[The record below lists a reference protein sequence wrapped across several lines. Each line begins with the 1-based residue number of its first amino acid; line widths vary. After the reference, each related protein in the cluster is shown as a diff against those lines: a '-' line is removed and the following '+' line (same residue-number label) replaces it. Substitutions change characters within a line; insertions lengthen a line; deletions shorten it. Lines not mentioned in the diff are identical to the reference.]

1 MKHLDQLLHDVA
13 SAWKRYTSAVETLT
27 DEQAHWKPST
37 DDWSVAENT
46 EHLYWAGHG
55 GIWGMWRALLAKQ
68 NGKPVWEGELT
79 HRGLPI

>member
-46 EHLYWAGHG
+46 EHL
-55 GIWGMWRALLAKQ
+55 
-68 NGKPVWEGELT
+68 
-79 HRGLPI
+79 

>member
-13 SAWKRYTSAVETLT
+13 STRKRYTSAVETLT

-46 EHLYWAGHG
+46 EHL
-55 GIWGMWRALLAKQ
+55 
-68 NGKPVWEGELT
+68 
-79 HRGLPI
+79 